1 MRLDCTVACQCCLAS
16 GYAGR
21 RRTVLSDAPKRVSV
35 VAPGGPDDSTE
46 TASADRWVRA
56 YVVVPIV
63 ASGVAVGLAAIDPM
77 RTSLWPA
84 QYAGVAGIVAGPV
97 LVGWTVLAFVRAGE
111 TLSPV
116 VQPDRLVT
124 TGPLARTRNPL
135 YLGVVTTVAGVA
147 LLTGS
152 PVVGGYAVLLAV
164 VYHGIVV
171 RIEEPKLAAAF
182 GDEYHAYCTIVPR
195 WLPLGRD
202 P

>member
-1 MRLDCTVACQCCLAS
+1 M
-16 GYAGR
+16 
-21 RRTVLSDAPKRVSV
+21 
-35 VAPGGPDDSTE
+35 
-46 TASADRWVRA
+46 RA
-56 YVVVPIV
+56 YVIVPFV
-63 ASGVAVGLAAIDPM
+63 ASGAAVGLATIDPM
-77 RTSLWPA
+77 RTSLWPVG
-84 QYAGVAGIVAGPV
+84 YAGVAGVVAGPV

-116 VQPDRLVT
+116 VQPGRLVT

-135 YLGVVTTVAGVA
+135 YLGVVTIVVGVA

-182 GDEYHAYCTIVPR
+182 GDEYHAYRASVPR
-195 WLPLGRD
+195 WLPPSRD